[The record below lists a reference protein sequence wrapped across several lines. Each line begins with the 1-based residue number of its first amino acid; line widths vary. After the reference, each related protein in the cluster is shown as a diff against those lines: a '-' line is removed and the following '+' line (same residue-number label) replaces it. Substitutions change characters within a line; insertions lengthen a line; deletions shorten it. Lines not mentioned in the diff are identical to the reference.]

1 MVFGSILAKLGTP
14 GCSSMATPG
23 CCLDMTQLTE
33 SDAET
38 LIFGTK
44 VDFFTCA
51 YHSKLVL

>member
-14 GCSSMATPG
+14 GCTSMATPG

-51 YHSKLVL
+51 YHSKLVS